1 MNGKIKTYQDTES
14 FHNGD
19 VTIYVRSAG
28 KKPVYQARIRTPLGT
43 GYIVK
48 SLKTI
53 DRDEGY
59 RRAIDLYE
67 ELRFRAKAGEEV
79 KSKSASKV
87 IEEYLLSQS
96 HKARFASTQ
105 KQIGDHFRSFLG
117 KKTIGA
123 IDTKL
128 IEDYFTHRRNQR
140 YQGRQLSEN
149 TLNSEG
155 G

>member
-87 IEEYLLSQS
+87 IEEYD
-96 HKARFASTQ
+96 F
-105 KQIGDHFRSFLG
+105 
-117 KKTIGA
+117 
-123 IDTKL
+123 TKVNWNYFCSK
-128 IEDYFTHRRNQR
+128 INFEYKVDYANR
-140 YQGRQLSEN
+140 YYLYAN
-149 TLNSEG
+149 I
-155 G
+155 